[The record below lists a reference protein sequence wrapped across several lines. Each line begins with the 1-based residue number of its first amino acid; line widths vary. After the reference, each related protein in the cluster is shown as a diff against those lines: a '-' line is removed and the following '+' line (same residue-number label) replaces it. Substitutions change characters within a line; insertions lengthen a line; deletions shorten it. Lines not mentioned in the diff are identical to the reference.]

1 MTAPPRAT
9 LAEVRER
16 EVVAAGAGEEKVVR
30 LEVAVR
36 EPDPAERDHRVQELG
51 KVARDLA
58 RGDTVILAEK

>member
-1 MTAPPRAT
+1 MSPADGRAF
-9 LAEVRER
+9 
-16 EVVAAGAGEEKVVR
+16 GHG
-30 LEVAVR
+30 